1 MTYLDHVKCLTGQ
14 WRAGSNA
21 GGQLANKTFHINPQ
35 IKIKS
40 SDQRVKF
47 QLMVDSKAP
56 IGLMLFKLKGES
68 VPVGID
74 WLYKHYR
81 DAVRM
86 TDGDDGPFIKGT
98 SAPAVYSLEAGS
110 YVCLLHM
117 DQPDTERRFAL
128 VIRSQTPLYDIEP
141 HQMEWNSKANLLVAF
156 LWLLFY
162 IETFYKYMSLVP
174 NIMSFDLAVDFS

>member
-1 MTYLDHVKCLTGQ
+1 
-14 WRAGSNA
+14 
-21 GGQLANKTFHINPQ
+21 
-35 IKIKS
+35 
-40 SDQRVKF
+40 
-47 QLMVDSKAP
+47 
-56 IGLMLFKLKGES
+56 
-68 VPVGID
+68 
-74 WLYKHYR
+74 
-81 DAVRM
+81 M

-128 VIRSQTPLYDIEP
+128 VIRSQTPLYDIEWVVHGTAKRACADLEREIQISLNLHFRMTENIPPCKIYYVQFNRIIIFFYVFLYFFFRP